1 MSLTN
6 LVSSFTA
13 SNINLAAAKTASD
26 KTKTDKSK
34 KKVKKIL
41 PAGTDEEIY
50 AISKNKAACIQF
62 EGDDI
67 KTKPTIYRPI
77 MKLFKKKGMIMEQGK
92 CENHGYKVKD
102 KTFKGKKL
110 GDLDITVTIWLN

>member
-1 MSLTN
+1 MSLVN

-13 SNINLAAAKTASD
+13 VNINLAAAKTASD

-34 KKVKKIL
+34 KKVKKI
-41 PAGTDEEIY
+41 PFGTDEEIY

-77 MKLFKKKGMIMEQGK
+77 MKLFEKKGMTMEQGK

-102 KTFKGKKL
+102 KTFKGKEL